1 MDALTAVLTVAGV
14 RGTVAA
20 TLDAAE
26 PWGLA
31 LNAVPGAAFHAV
43 TDGLAWLRIPG
54 HPDTRLMPGDVVLL
68 PTGIAHVL
76 ASAPD
81 ANSVP
86 FDHGAAER
94 AMAAGQDLRLGAGPG
109 QTRILC
115 ASYHQDPATTVPLLT
130 LLPDVLHIPARQ
142 AGVALDATVR
152 LLSCEISRPQ
162 PGAPAVLDRIVD
174 ILFVQLLRAWLDIA
188 PTPDRAASWLSALT
202 DPIAGPALAVL
213 HTQPGHDWTIPSL
226 ATAIGV
232 SRATLARRFP
242 AQVGCTPA
250 AYLTRWRM
258 DLAAVRLR
266 DTDDTVGAIARSLG
280 YTSEYA
286 FNRAFARHRHIPPG
300 RYRARSRAARPHNP
314 ASTADGDRD

>member
-1 MDALTAVLTVAGV
+1 MDALTAVLAVAGV

-31 LNAVPGAAFHAV
+31 LDAVPGAAFHAV
-43 TDGLAWLRIPG
+43 TDGLAWLRIAG
-54 HPDTRLMPGDVVLL
+54 RPDLRLMPGDVVLL
-68 PTGIAHVL
+68 PTGIAHIL
-76 ASAPD
+76 ASAPG
-81 ANSVP
+81 AGTMP
-86 FDHGAAER
+86 FDHAAAER
-94 AMAAGQDLRLGAGPG
+94 ALAAGESLRLGTGPG

-115 ASYHQDPATTVPLLT
+115 ASYRQDPAVTVPLLT

-142 AGVALDATVR
+142 AGAALDATLR
-152 LLSCEISRPQ
+152 LLASEISQPQ
-162 PGAPAVLDRIVD
+162 PGAAAVLDRIVD
-174 ILFVQLLRAWLDIA
+174 ILLVQLLRAWLATDPARARA
-188 PTPDRAASWLSALT
+188 PSWLSALT
-202 DPIAGPALAVL
+202 DPVAGPALAVL
-213 HTQPGHDWTIPSL
+213 HTQPGRDWTIPSL
-226 ATAIGV
+226 AATIGV

-266 DTDDTVGAIARSLG
+266 DTDDTVGAVARSLG

-286 FNRAFARHRHIPPG
+286 FNRAFTRDRRIPPG
-300 RYRARSRAARPHNP
+300 RYRTRSRAAQPDTSAGP
-314 ASTADGDRD
+314 V

>member
-1 MDALTAVLTVAGV
+1 MDALTAVLAVAGV

-31 LNAVPGAAFHAV
+31 LDAVPGAAFHAV
-43 TDGLAWLRIPG
+43 TDGLAWLRIAG
-54 HPDTRLMPGDVVLL
+54 RADTRLMPGDVVLL

-76 ASAPD
+76 ASAPG
-81 ANSVP
+81 AGTMP
-86 FDHGAAER
+86 FDHAAAER
-94 AMAAGQDLRLGAGPG
+94 ALAAGESLRLGTGPG
-109 QTRILC
+109 QTRVLC
-115 ASYHQDPATTVPLLT
+115 ASYRQDPAVTVPLLT

-142 AGVALDATVR
+142 AGAALDATLR
-152 LLSCEISRPQ
+152 LLASEISQPQ
-162 PGAPAVLDRIVD
+162 PGAAAVLDRIVD
-174 ILFVQLLRAWLDIA
+174 ILLVQLLRAWLATDPA
-188 PTPDRAASWLSALT
+188 RARTPSWLSALT
-202 DPIAGPALAVL
+202 DPVAGPALAVL
-213 HTQPGHDWTIPSL
+213 HTQPGRDWTIPSL
-226 ATAIGV
+226 AAAIGV

-266 DTDDTVGAIARSLG
+266 DTDDTVGVIARSLG

-286 FNRAFARHRHIPPG
+286 FNRAFARHRHMPPG
-300 RYRARSRAARPHNP
+300 RYRTRSRATRPHNP
-314 ASTADGDRD
+314 ADLT